1 MNKLLGMEGGQPLYT
16 DDLLFMQQNAMD
28 AMRGIV
34 SSIGMGQ
41 INVVL
46 SGCEITVGSVV
57 SGRHEVK
64 WTEGFLSINGEIYP
78 VKAGTV
84 NVQQGYGALY
94 WVVKREVY
102 ELRDFENGAQ
112 NKVYERSEA
121 VVSASYSA
129 GETHVDVTGMYDF
142 KDSFDKYVTKYTS
155 KDIVHSVNNP
165 DKISVSCVLH
175 ENNSGF
181 SICEVN
187 VAVKM
192 RTEMPNNALFSYV
205 ATPIF
210 GATSPV
216 IFGISKLCVFRMWN
230 GAAYLYN
237 MDGSSVTSLDEGS
250 FSVNLI
256 IKR

>member
-16 DDLLFMQQNAMD
+16 DDLLFMQQNAME

-41 INVVL
+41 SNVVL

-84 NVQQGYGALY
+84 NVQQGYGSLY
-94 WVVKREVY
+94 WVVKREAY

-121 VVSASYSA
+121 VVSASYNA

-155 KDIVHSVNNP
+155 KNILHSVNNQNEM
-165 DKISVSCVLH
+165 DVSCTLY
-175 ENNSGF
+175 ECNNGF
-181 SICEVN
+181 AICQVN
-187 VAVKM
+187 VNVKAKFVA
-192 RTEMPNNALFSYV
+192 TSNVLFSYV
-205 ATPIF
+205 VKPIF
-210 GATSPV
+210 GAASAVVTSSMN
-216 IFGISKLCVFRMWN
+216 FYLFRMIN

-237 MDGSSVTSLDEGS
+237 IDGSSVTSFEEGS